1 MVRPMLQCYWSRM
14 TDVLVY
20 ALVPLAL
27 VAVAAVLLAGFLNFA
42 RGGSPWV
49 SQKLM
54 RWRVFMQFV
63 ALVVIM
69 LAIWAMRG

>member
-1 MVRPMLQCYWSRM
+1 MARPVRRWYGSRM

-20 ALVPLAL
+20 AFVPLAL
-27 VAVAAVLLAGFLNFA
+27 FAVAAVLLFGFINFA
-42 RGGSPWV
+42 RGGSPHL

-54 RWRVFMQFV
+54 RWRVLMQLV